1 MGETG
6 GSIGGNVSKS
16 GKKFEGPGG
25 TPGGLGEVLAG
36 LAMIAVGVYLVFSNV
51 TVHTSF
57 WRFFGS
63 PGQSFGLTLLPL
75 LVGIGA
81 LFFNGGS
88 VLGWVLLVGGVI
100 LILTGI
106 LMNMDIYFRPTSL
119 WNTILMFG
127 LIGGGVG
134 LFARGL
140 RPHRQK
146 A

>member
-1 MGETG
+1 MSETG
-6 GSIGGNVSKS
+6 GSIG

-25 TPGGLGEVLAG
+25 TPGGLGEALGG
-36 LAMIAVGVYLVFSNV
+36 LAMIAVGVYLVFSHV

-57 WRFFGS
+57 WRFLGT
-63 PGQSFGLTLLPL
+63 PGQSFGVTLIPL

-88 VLGWVLLVGGVI
+88 ILGWVLLVGGVL
-100 LILTGI
+100 LILAGI
-106 LMNMDIYFRPTSL
+106 LMNLDIYFQPTSL
-119 WNTILMFG
+119 WNTIFMFG

-140 RPHRQK
+140 RPHK
-146 A
+146 PKG